1 MKKKGYIPA
10 YSKHFGY
17 ISYGYIALQLFIY
30 MSAKY
35 SANFK
40 LSPNLRTRK
49 SNTTKLYYYDNNYYF
64 VIPILFY
71 VYQRFHSHY
80 MFIRYCMLKKM
91 LFLLSYYDIEI
102 KSQTTMSV
110 HVDRVHELC
119 PCGQSSCAL
128 SMWTKFMNSI
138 HICVKT
144 KFKWTK

>member
-17 ISYGYIALQLFIY
+17 ISYGYLALQLFIY
-30 MSAKY
+30 ISAKY

-71 VYQRFHSHY
+71 VYPRFHSHY
-80 MFIRYCMLKKM
+80 VYPILHVKKNVV
-91 LFLLSYYDIEI
+91 LTIIIWHRNQNS
-102 KSQTTMSV
+102 KNNVGS
-110 HVDRVHELC
+110 
-119 PCGQSSCAL
+119 CGQSSWTL
-128 SMWTKFMNSI
+128 FMWTEFMHSVHVWCKI
-138 HICVKT
+138 ESDDIV
-144 KFKWTK
+144 FFF